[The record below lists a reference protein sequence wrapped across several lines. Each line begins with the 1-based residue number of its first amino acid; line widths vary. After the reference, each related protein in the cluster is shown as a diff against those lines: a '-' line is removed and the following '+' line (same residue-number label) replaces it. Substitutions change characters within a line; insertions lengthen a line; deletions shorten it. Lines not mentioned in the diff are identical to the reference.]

1 MAAKK
6 VSQSE
11 MRLMMQKLKGEKND
25 SQDRKRKYK
34 LSAREEAL
42 LEMEKKRKLDEKMV
56 QKKTVAQKA
65 GVPENFFDSAKT
77 KAFLN
82 LGKAPQK
89 SILKNSSKTPASS
102 DNSSKTPAANSK
114 AKGTEWTSSA
124 PVLHKSAGPQPPP
137 KEKSPQAKK
146 LLRTPS
152 GGTITHLEEEM
163 GEASPKP
170 VTETPATSQSGG
182 KGDLP
187 EGFFDDPVMDAKA
200 RGVEY
205 KVQCDSNLLHVLM
218 FASFMSYQD
227 ADELEW
233 AAFQKEIA
241 VEVAASA
248 DLTAVDQM
256 EETVDRQLEEIDDQ
270 MRAWSRV
277 RNIEIKKDDV
287 DTRIRDKKQVRE
299 KVEVKTEDSDDEVN
313 EEDLDEFLDW
323 RQKKT

>member
-1 MAAKK
+1 MAKK
-6 VSQSE
+6 VSQDQ
-11 MRLMMQKLKGEKND
+11 MRQMMQKLKSEKGD

-42 LEMEKKRKLDEKMV
+42 LEMEKKRKLEEKIV
-56 QKKTVAQKA
+56 KQKTVAKKA
-65 GVPENFFDSAKT
+65 GVPDNFFDSAKT

-89 SILKNSSKTPASS
+89 SILKNSSKSSASE
-102 DNSSKTPAANSK
+102 DQSSKTPAANSK

-124 PVLHKSAGPQPPP
+124 PVLTKTAGPHPPS

-152 GGTITHLEEEM
+152 GGTINHLEEEM
-163 GEASPKP
+163 GEEASPKP
-170 VTETPATSQSGG
+170 VTEAPSSTGDKG
-182 KGDLP
+182 GDLP
-187 EGFFDDPVMDAKA
+187 EGFFDDPVMDAKV

-205 KVQCDSNLLHVLM
+205 K
-218 FASFMSYQD
+218 D
-227 ADELEW
+227 ADEAEW

-248 DLTAVDQM
+248 DLTGKDQM

-277 RNIEIKKDDV
+277 RDIEIKKDDV
-287 DTRIRDKKQVRE
+287 DTRLRDKKQVRGAAE
-299 KVEVKTEDSDDEVN
+299 NIVKTEASDDEVD

-323 RQKKT
+323 RRKKT

>member
-1 MAAKK
+1 LHTIVIMAAKK
-6 VSQSE
+6 VSQGE
-11 MRLMMQKLKGEKND
+11 MRQMMQKLKSEKGD

-34 LSAREEAL
+34 ISAREEAL
-42 LEMEKKRKLDEKMV
+42 LEMEKKRKLDEKMN
-56 QKKTVAQKA
+56 QKKSVAKKA
-65 GVPENFFDSAKT
+65 GVPDNFFDSAKT

-89 SILKNSSKTPASS
+89 SILKNSSKTPGTE
-102 DNSSKTPAANSK
+102 DQSSKTPAANSK

-124 PVLHKSAGPQPPP
+124 PVLTKTAGPQPPP

-152 GGTITHLEEEM
+152 GGTINHLEEEM
-163 GEASPKP
+163 GEADSPKP
-170 VTETPATSQSGG
+170 VTEAPSGG
-182 KGDLP
+182 QDKGDLP
-187 EGFFDDPVMDAKA
+187 EGFFDDPVMDAKV

-205 KVQCDSNLLHVLM
+205 K
-218 FASFMSYQD
+218 D
-227 ADELEW
+227 ADEAEW

-277 RNIEIKKDDV
+277 RDIEIKKDDV
-287 DTRIRDKKQVRE
+287 DTRLRDKKQIRGA
-299 KVEVKTEDSDDEVN
+299 VEVKTEASDEEVD

-323 RQKKT
+323 RRKKT

>member
-1 MAAKK
+1 MAKK

-11 MRLMMQKLKGEKND
+11 MRQMMQKLKGDKND

-34 LSAREEAL
+34 LSSKEMAL
-42 LEMEKKRKLDEKMV
+42 LEMEKKRKVDEKLQ

-89 SILKNSSKTPASS
+89 SILKNSSPASQSKAVNS
-102 DNSSKTPAANSK
+102 DNNSTSKTPSANSK

-124 PVLHKSAGPQPPP
+124 PVLNTNATTNKTEKQ
-137 KEKSPQAKK
+137 KSPQPKT

-152 GGTITHLEEEM
+152 GGAINHLQEELED
-163 GEASPKP
+163 ETSKP
-170 VTETPATSQSGG
+170 AAPLQNQD

-187 EGFFDDPVMDAKA
+187 AGFFDDPVLDAKA

-205 KVQCDSNLLHVLM
+205 K
-218 FASFMSYQD
+218 D
-227 ADELEW
+227 ADEAEW
-233 AAFQKEIA
+233 EAFQKEIA

-248 DLTAVDQM
+248 DLAATDQL

-277 RNIEIKKDDV
+277 RNIEIRKDDV
-287 DTRIRDKKQVRE
+287 DNKLRDKKAEVQNESKTV
-299 KVEVKTEDSDDEVN
+299 VKTENSDDEIN
-313 EEDLDEFLDW
+313 EDDLEEFLDW

>member
-1 MAAKK
+1 LATIVIMAAKK
-6 VSQSE
+6 VSQGE
-11 MRLMMQKLKGEKND
+11 MRQMMQKLKSEKGD

-42 LEMEKKRKLDEKMV
+42 LEMEKKRKLDDKMN
-56 QKKTVAQKA
+56 QKKSVAKKA
-65 GVPENFFDSAKT
+65 GVPDNFFDSAKT

-89 SILKNSSKTPASS
+89 SILKNSSKTPGTE
-102 DNSSKTPAANSK
+102 DQSSKTPAANSK

-124 PVLHKSAGPQPPP
+124 PVLTKPAGPQPPA

-152 GGTITHLEEEM
+152 GGTINHLEEEM
-163 GEASPKP
+163 GEADSPKP
-170 VTETPATSQSGG
+170 VTEVPSSGG
-182 KGDLP
+182 QDKGDLP
-187 EGFFDDPVMDAKA
+187 EGFFDDPVMDAKV

-205 KVQCDSNLLHVLM
+205 K
-218 FASFMSYQD
+218 D
-227 ADELEW
+227 ADEAEW

-256 EETVDRQLEEIDDQ
+256 EETVDRQLEEIDEQ

-277 RNIEIKKDDV
+277 RDIEIKKDDV
-287 DTRIRDKKQVRE
+287 DTRLRDKKQIRGA
-299 KVEVKTEDSDDEVN
+299 VEVKTEASDDEVD

-323 RQKKT
+323 RRKKT

>member
-1 MAAKK
+1 MAKK
-6 VSQSE
+6 VSQDQ
-11 MRLMMQKLKGEKND
+11 MRQMMQKLKSEKGD

-42 LEMEKKRKLDEKMV
+42 LEMEKKRKLEEKIV
-56 QKKTVAQKA
+56 NKKAVAKKA
-65 GVPENFFDSAKT
+65 GVPDNFFDSAKT

-89 SILKNSSKTPASS
+89 SILKNSSKSSASE
-102 DNSSKTPAANSK
+102 DQSSKTPAANSK

-124 PVLHKSAGPQPPP
+124 PVLTKTAGPQPPS

-152 GGTITHLEEEM
+152 GGTINHLEEEM

-170 VTETPATSQSGG
+170 VTETPSASEDKG
-182 KGDLP
+182 GDLP
-187 EGFFDDPVMDAKA
+187 EGFFDDPVMDAKV

-205 KVQCDSNLLHVLM
+205 K
-218 FASFMSYQD
+218 D
-227 ADELEW
+227 ADEAEW

-277 RNIEIKKDDV
+277 RDIEIKKDDV
-287 DTRIRDKKQVRE
+287 DTRLRDKKQVRGA
-299 KVEVKTEDSDDEVN
+299 VETVKTEASDDEVD

-323 RQKKT
+323 RRKKT